1 MIKEKIFKNLV
12 CLDCHK
18 KLNLDNKKLV
28 CSDCGKIY
36 QIIGNKPYILDNKV
50 KILNQENNDV
60 IINKLKILFK
70 KYPRI
75 FSFLY
80 YTFGASFMGKS
91 AKKAIKNIESDKLI
105 INLGSGIK
113 KINDRVV
120 NIDFYPFDNVDI
132 VSDISRLPFNNNSVD
147 AVINE
152 FVLEHV
158 KNPKSIVK
166 EIHRILKPNGLL
178 YLAVPFVASFHSSP
192 NDYYRWS
199 KQGIRE
205 LLKDFKE
212 EEIGIRCGPTSAML
226 SVFNEW
232 LAIVLSFGFRYLHQI
247 LLIIFTIITSPL
259 KIIDYLIY
267 KFPSSQNIVY
277 GFYYIGKKK

>member
-1 MIKEKIFKNLV
+1 MIKEKIFKNLI

-18 KLNLDNKKLV
+18 QLNLSSKKLT
-28 CSDCGKIY
+28 CSNCGKIY
-36 QIIGNKPYILDNKV
+36 QIIENKLYFLDK
-50 KILNQENNDV
+50 KIEILNQESSDAIV
-60 IINKLKILFK
+60 NKLKILFK
-70 KYPRI
+70 KYPII

-80 YTFGASFMGKS
+80 YAFGASFVGKS
-91 AKKAIKNIESDKLI
+91 AKKAIENIESDKLI

-113 KINDRVV
+113 KINDNVV

-132 VSDISRLPFNNNSVD
+132 VSDISDLPFNNNSVD
-147 AVINE
+147 VVINE

-158 KNPKSIVK
+158 KNPKKIVK
-166 EIHRILKPNGLL
+166 EIYRVLKPNGLL

-226 SVFNEW
+226 YVVNEW
-232 LAIVLSFGFRYLHQI
+232 IATFLSFGFQKLHQFLFI
-247 LLIIFTIITSPL
+247 FLMIIASPI
-259 KIIDYLIY
+259 KIFDYLIY
-267 KFPSSQNIVY
+267 KFKSSENIAY
-277 GFYYIGKKK
+277 GFYFIGRKK

>member
-1 MIKEKIFKNLV
+1 MIKEKIFENLI

-18 KLNLDNKKLV
+18 KLNLSNKILT
-28 CSDCGKIY
+28 CSNCGKIY
-36 QIIGNKPYILDNKV
+36 KIINNKPYFLDKKV
-50 KILNQENNDV
+50 EILNQESSDTV
-60 IINKLKILFK
+60 INRLKIFFK
-70 KYPRI
+70 KYSII
-75 FSFLY
+75 FNILY
-80 YTFGASFMGKS
+80 YTFGASFVGKS

-113 KINDRVV
+113 KINDNVV

-132 VSDISRLPFNNNSVD
+132 VSDIVCLPFDNNSVD
-147 AVINE
+147 VIINE
-152 FVLEHV
+152 AVLEHV
-158 KNPKSIVK
+158 KNPKAIVK
-166 EIHRILKPNGLL
+166 EMHRILKHDGLI
-178 YLAVPFVASFHSSP
+178 YVTVPFMASFHSSP

-226 SVFNEW
+226 SIFSDW
-232 LAIVLSFGFRYLHQI
+232 IATFFSFGSIYLHQV

-259 KIIDYLIY
+259 KVIDYLIY
-267 KFPSSQNIVY
+267 KFPSSQNIAY